1 MTNFNLIQMKD
12 IAKTW
17 TESPLKKLTSM
28 LVGIRIDVS
37 GYLLFFTLFSTL
49 LRKLLS
55 DWFDT
60 MVLSVYFTIWYPAIL
75 LNTPIKITNTTQ
87 RLFSIRGFLSLSFLP
102 LSMILIKFFLLL
114 MRSFHCWIKMCVC
127 QSFLFCTVRSEYTG

>member
-1 MTNFNLIQMKD
+1 MTNSNLIQMKD
-12 IAKTW
+12 VAKTW
-17 TESPLKKLTSM
+17 TKSPLKKLTSM

-60 MVLSVYFTIWYPAIL
+60 MVLSVYFTI
-75 LNTPIKITNTTQ
+75 
-87 RLFSIRGFLSLSFLP
+87 
-102 LSMILIKFFLLL
+102 
-114 MRSFHCWIKMCVC
+114 
-127 QSFLFCTVRSEYTG
+127 

>member
-60 MVLSVYFTIWYPAIL
+60 MVLSVYFTI
-75 LNTPIKITNTTQ
+75 
-87 RLFSIRGFLSLSFLP
+87 
-102 LSMILIKFFLLL
+102 
-114 MRSFHCWIKMCVC
+114 
-127 QSFLFCTVRSEYTG
+127 